1 MTSKLLHPR
10 FVLVFKNV
18 LYGIL
23 MEFKA
28 FFILTIL
35 YAIGKISM
43 FCVLL
48 VHLFQYIKEL
58 FENPEKQ

>member
-1 MTSKLLHPR
+1 
-10 FVLVFKNV
+10 VFKNV